1 MACCGPSRAEAACPG
16 SLCWSLPLL
25 HHVLC
30 MSFRSQKFS
39 LIYCG
44 SKHTFQ
50 VNKVHFLQRTNVL
63 CDLAGHLSPG
73 QVLALPS
80 PAAHVGP
87 HAAVLASLAMR
98 IGGRVSKLPGS
109 GALWGWYSAMHGPYL
124 FRLLPVE
131 LLYSKEIVTVF

>member
-1 MACCGPSRAEAACPG
+1 MLRPPRAEAACPG

-39 LIYCG
+39 LIYFG

-63 CDLAGHLSPG
+63 YGSAGRLSPG
-73 QVLALPS
+73 QVLALPG
-80 PAAHVGP
+80 PAHVGP
-87 HAAVLASLAMR
+87 HAALLASLVKMR
-98 IGGRVSKLPGS
+98 FGGRVSKLPGS
-109 GALWGWYSAMHGPYL
+109 GALWGWHSAMHGPYL
-124 FRLLPVE
+124 PRLLLVE